1 VTARWCQIREVGVE
15 VLATFRTVV
24 LRIGNEQVAGTPGVE
39 VAEIM
44 QRALLAL
51 IAIGLVPTTRTGVLY
66 GVATAVKNLWLGE
79 ILRACNAFRGI
90 GPIDAGS
97 WHTWIL
103 HSNKGGTGTI
113 CYKVPLCPH
122 VTRFLY
128 YSVEFFGYFRS
139 VSAWISGSKVKN
151 GTTDS
156 QRNSQMR
163 SGHTFPPAGPSCRRT
178 RLQRPS
184 SLCLAHSGCCC
195 CCRRRSCHSPC
206 SCPPLTEEKRPLAV
220 F

>member
-1 VTARWCQIREVGVE
+1 MVSPQVPTCRAIGQAVLDHEPHRQIDDAVGIVTARWCQIREVGVE
-15 VLATFRTVV
+15 VLATLRTGV

-113 CYKVPLCPH
+113 CYKGPLCPH

-128 YSVEFFGYFRS
+128 YSVEFFLKKDKPL
-139 VSAWISGSKVKN
+139 VS
-151 GTTDS
+151 
-156 QRNSQMR
+156 
-163 SGHTFPPAGPSCRRT
+163 
-178 RLQRPS
+178 L
-184 SLCLAHSGCCC
+184 
-195 CCRRRSCHSPC
+195 
-206 SCPPLTEEKRPLAV
+206 
-220 F
+220 

>member
-1 VTARWCQIREVGVE
+1 MSRRAWAFFPPRLDPVLDGRKGYEDSMVSPQVPTCRAIGQAVLDHEPHRQIDDAVGIVTARWCQIREVGVE
-15 VLATFRTVV
+15 VLATLRTGV

-113 CYKVPLCPH
+113 CYKGPLCPH

-128 YSVEFFGYFRS
+128 YSVEFFLKKDKPL
-139 VSAWISGSKVKN
+139 VS
-151 GTTDS
+151 
-156 QRNSQMR
+156 
-163 SGHTFPPAGPSCRRT
+163 
-178 RLQRPS
+178 L
-184 SLCLAHSGCCC
+184 
-195 CCRRRSCHSPC
+195 
-206 SCPPLTEEKRPLAV
+206 
-220 F
+220 